1 MTNHKEYL
9 GLILE
14 NLIPLTKEEIEK
26 DGVFLNVELPSKN
39 LKLKTGRMDLLL
51 QVGKYSINL
60 EANSKIDTALIIRN
74 EAHFSWMIYQEYA
87 RKDKKTLE
95 EILYQIAFNKKYR
108 LSKEL
113 IVRLQYFDKDLQVG
127 DENFLKIEINLEN
140 VKDKYYNKEKLNRF
154 EKALLLLVIDEEEE
168 IRKIGKGDRVLEEV
182 GEEVISYSRAKE
194 IVDRYEMEMI
204 EENFRRNRA
213 EEEGFNKGL
222 EKGLEKGIKK
232 GIKKGIE
239 KGIEK
244 GRQEATKESKIEMAK
259 SMLKDDM
266 PVQSISKYSGL
277 SIDEIEK
284 LKLDNQNH

>member
-1 MTNHKEYL
+1 MIMTNHKEYL

-222 EKGLEKGIKK
+222 EKGIEKGIK
-232 GIKKGIE
+232 

-259 SMLKDDM
+259 SMLKENLE
-266 PVQSISKYSGL
+266 PSLIAKITEL
-277 SIDEIEK
+277 TLEEINR
-284 LKLDNQNH
+284 L